1 MARVWR
7 TGQLRPVFIY
17 RIITLGKIEDAIL
30 QRQGTKGDLA
40 DGIFGKVEKDG
51 KVEKKSGS
59 NFSLTKADVK
69 NLMFPTPYGS
79 EAKKTEA
86 SNPEIPEGLTND
98 DENIKIDENM
108 KITYDEDETNDEI
121 EINDEVLREVQKDY
135 DYSNLIA
142 KVVMG

>member
-51 KVEKKSGS
+51 KAEKKSGS

-79 EAKKTEA
+79 EAKKTELA
-86 SNPEIPEGLTND
+86 SIPEIPEGLNG
-98 DENIKIDENM
+98 DENM
-108 KITYDEDETNDEI
+108 KIAYDEDETNDEI
-121 EINDEVLREVQKDY
+121 EINDEVLREVQNDY